1 MPSKHPREA
10 PVARLQRKRFS
21 EPVDVRRFPRGRVD
35 IIELGDTVV
44 GRMTYE
50 PGWRW
55 SVDVKPI
62 ATTESCQYHHM
73 GVTLE
78 GRLRVEMPDGTELEI
93 GPGDVFEIP
102 PGHDAWVVGDAPWVS
117 IDWEAMRTYGRPAG
131 ERRERIL
138 GSILI
143 TDIVDSTA
151 LASRVGPSRWRE
163 LLAQHNERA
172 QRVIDRYQGRLVKTT
187 GDGVL
192 ALFDS
197 TERAVRAAAGIR
209 ESVLQLDLQVRAGI
223 NTGEVELLPDDVR
236 GLAVHVAA
244 RIQDLAAPGE
254 ILVSGTSRDLLEGS
268 DLNFE
273 DRGSHE
279 LKGISGARQVFALT

>member
-1 MPSKHPREA
+1 M
-10 PVARLQRKRFS
+10 ARMQRKRFT
-21 EPVDVRRFPRGRVD
+21 EAADVRRFPNGRVD
-35 IIELGDTVV
+35 VIELGDVVV

-62 ATTESCQYHHM
+62 AGTDSCQYHHV
-73 GVTLE
+73 GVTIQ
-78 GRLRVEMPDGTELEI
+78 GRLRAALPDGTELEI

-102 PGHDAWVVGDAPWVS
+102 PGHDAWVVGDEPWVS
-117 IDWEAMRTYGRPAG
+117 VDWEAMRTYGRGSGKPG
-131 ERRERIL
+131 ERVL
-138 GSILI
+138 GAILI

-151 LASRVGPSRWRE
+151 LASRIGPASWRD

-172 QRVIDRYQGRLVKTT
+172 QRVIDRHQGRLVKTT

-197 TERAVRAAAGIR
+197 TERAIRAAVGIR
-209 ESVLQLDLQVRAGI
+209 EAVQELQLQVRAGI
-223 NTGEVELLPDDVR
+223 HTGEVELLQDDVR
-236 GLAVHVAA
+236 GIAVHLAA
-244 RIQDLAAPGE
+244 RIEALAAPGE

-268 DLNFE
+268 DLTFE

>member
-1 MPSKHPREA
+1 
-10 PVARLQRKRFS
+10 
-21 EPVDVRRFPRGRVD
+21 
-35 IIELGDTVV
+35 
-44 GRMTYE
+44 MTYE

-62 ATTESCQYHHM
+62 AGTDACGYHHV
-73 GVTLE
+73 GVTLQ
-78 GRLRVEMPDGTELEI
+78 GRLRIQMGDGTELEI

-102 PGHDAWVVGDAPWVS
+102 PGHDAWVLGDTPWVS
-117 IDWEAMRTYGRPAG
+117 VDWEAMRTYGRGAG
-131 ERRERIL
+131 HPGGLVL

-151 LASRVGPSRWRE
+151 LASRVGPARWRD

-197 TERAVRAAAGIR
+197 TERAIRAAVGIR
-209 ESVLQLDLQVRAGI
+209 EAVQQLELQVRAGI
-223 NTGEVELLPDDVR
+223 HTGEVELLPDDVR

-254 ILVSGTSRDLLEGS
+254 ILVSGTSRDLLEDS
-268 DLNFE
+268 DLTFE

-279 LKGISGARQVFALT
+279 LKGISGGRQVFALT